1 MKNLAFYSNCCIMK
15 PTGVRT
21 VKIDYF
27 SSTQEVL
34 KEIGRRI
41 KKTRI
46 AMSVTQEEMAER
58 TALSKRTISNLE
70 TGKDVSLSTLIDILR
85 AENLLQNMDLITP
98 DEGIRPSQIVALG
111 KMRERV
117 RNGKQPGTGKTEWKW
132 GDEQ

>member
-1 MKNLAFYSNCCIMK
+1 
-15 PTGVRT
+15 

-58 TALSKRTISNLE
+58 TGLSKRTISNLE

-117 RNGKQPGTGKTEWKW
+117 RKGKQPGTGQTEWKW

>member
-1 MKNLAFYSNCCIMK
+1 MLYNE
-15 PTGVRT
+15 TDGGVRT

-34 KEIGRRI
+34 KELGRRI

-46 AMSVTQEEMAER
+46 SMSVTQEEMAER
-58 TALSKRTISNLE
+58 TGLSKRTISNLE

-117 RNGKQPGTGKTEWKW
+117 RNEQQPGTGQTEWKW

>member
-1 MKNLAFYSNCCIMK
+1 M
-15 PTGVRT
+15 
-21 VKIDYF
+21 KIDYF

-41 KKTRI
+41 KKTRS

-98 DEGIRPSQIVALG
+98 DEGIRPSQIVAFG

-117 RNGKQPGTGKTEWKW
+117 RNEKQPGTGQTEWKW

>member
-1 MKNLAFYSNCCIMK
+1 
-15 PTGVRT
+15 
-21 VKIDYF
+21 
-27 SSTQEVL
+27 
-34 KEIGRRI
+34 
-41 KKTRI
+41 
-46 AMSVTQEEMAER
+46 MSVTQEEMAER

-98 DEGIRPSQIVALG
+98 DEDIRPSQIVALG

-117 RNGKQPGTGKTEWKW
+117 RKGKQPGTGQTEWKW